1 MAGTLFVLP
10 AFCSLVT
17 PCIKV
22 SFEARQFF
30 VLAVPELSHTLL
42 QGVGL
47 FFKTPRILVN
57 LSRMFC
63 TVISENQ
70 LFGLFLG
77 RFSFPHFLGY

>member
-1 MAGTLFVLP
+1 MLLCCLP
-10 AFCSLVT
+10 FALLLHPVV
-17 PCIKV
+17 KV
-22 SFEARQFF
+22 SFKARQF
-30 VLAVPELSHTLL
+30 LCSVPELSHTLL

-47 FFKTPRILVN
+47 FFKTPRIFVI
-57 LSRMFC
+57 LSRMFY

>member
-1 MAGTLFVLP
+1 MLP
-10 AFCSLVT
+10 AFCSLVI
-17 PCIKV
+17 PCIKI
-22 SFEARQFF
+22 SFKARQFF
-30 VLAVPELSHTLL
+30 LFSVPELSRTLL

-47 FFKTPRILVN
+47 FFKTPRILVV
-57 LSRMFC
+57 LSRMFY